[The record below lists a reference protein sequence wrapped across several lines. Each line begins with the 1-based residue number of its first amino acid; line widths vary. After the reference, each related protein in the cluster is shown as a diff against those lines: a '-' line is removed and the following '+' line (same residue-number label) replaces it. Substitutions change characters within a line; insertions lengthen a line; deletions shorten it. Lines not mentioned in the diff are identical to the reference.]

1 MPVARSKAFSHVIL
15 KFSLAFSFFVEM
27 MSHQVL
33 LIVCF
38 HRYQHAIAINIHKG
52 SKRAT
57 ARERNEMALVNQI
70 P

>member
-1 MPVARSKAFSHVIL
+1 MLFL

-33 LIVCF
+33 LIVCC
-38 HRYQHAIAINIHKG
+38 HRYQHAITTNVHET
-52 SKRAT
+52 SERAT
-57 ARERNEMALVNQI
+57 PRERNEMALVNQI